1 MKTVQNQSPKACT
14 KLMLEAEKLGI
25 KAEIIQR
32 SKPRTR
38 RNDGLGTT
46 FVPQKVM
53 LIDDIRMSLGQA
65 KGYLKARSYEKH
77 ILKIKDRGAFLVT
90 WTERETFEDHY
101 HAFETYDRALEFFNE
116 NNTDDMLSIHL
127 THTIK
132 SSDYDGITID

>member
-1 MKTVQNQSPKACT
+1 MKTVQNQSPKACA

-32 SKPRTR
+32 SKPRSR

-53 LIDDIRMSLGQA
+53 LIDDLRMSLGQA
-65 KGYLKARSYEKH
+65 KGYLKARGYEKH
-77 ILKIKDRGAFLVT
+77 ISNIDDRGAFLVT
-90 WTERETFEDHY
+90 WTERETFVDHY
-101 HAFETYDRALEFFNE
+101 HAFDNYKEALTFFNE
-116 NNTDDMLSIHL
+116 NNTDAIRSIHL